1 MTKTST
7 YFGIDYGS
15 KYTGNTVIA
24 VLQGSDIMF
33 MQVDKKVDA
42 DNFIINAA
50 EHFKP
55 EWIFLDA
62 PLSLPGVY
70 TNTGNNPN
78 YHFRKADLECKAMSP
93 MFLGGLAARAIEL
106 KDKLQS
112 QGMQVF
118 ETYPRIMAK
127 RLALPEIGYKKSKS
141 NLSNCTAETLRHFKN
156 HLSINPKDINTWH
169 HLDALLALMS
179 AMAHE
184 QDQCTA
190 YGDPKEGQI
199 LV

>member
-1 MTKTST
+1 MST

-24 VLQGSDIMF
+24 VLQGMDIMF
-33 MQVDKKVDA
+33 LAVDKKVDA
-42 DNFIINAA
+42 DNFIYNAT

-55 EWIFLDA
+55 QWIFLDA

-70 TNTGNNPN
+70 TQKQCKNTN
-78 YHFRKADLECKAMSP
+78 YHFRLADLECKAMSP

-106 KDKLQS
+106 KNKLQDNL
-112 QGMQVF
+112 GTTVH
-118 ETYPRIMAK
+118 ETYPRIMAQ
-127 RLALPEIGYKKSKS
+127 RLNLPEQGYKKSKS
-141 NLSNCTAETLRHFKN
+141 NLSDCTAQVASRFSKN
-156 HLSINPKDINTWH
+156 IRFNPKDVKTWH
-169 HLDALLALMS
+169 HLDSLLALMS

-184 QDQCTA
+184 QNKCTA
-190 YGDPKEGQI
+190 YGDPNEGVI